1 MAETGSHEE
10 LPIPPQ
16 SHDAGAGDLASDD
29 ALDSVPDAVAEEAQ
43 GPAAP
48 ETPALAAEAPSSS
61 AATSPDTPLTAPV
74 AASVPAAQ
82 EVVIAQQTLRPRVP
96 WWPFFMYLGVW
107 VGAVGAAAWL
117 FVEAPATV
125 SMASEALYP
134 YTVRAGIVLTALGP
148 LLAIVVWLVA
158 WISAGRGRRS
168 GLLADSL
175 LKGALVTTVGVAL
188 WWIMLVVVDRFRFG
202 RLW

>member
-16 SHDAGAGDLASDD
+16 SHDADTGVPASDD
-29 ALDSVPDAVAEEAQ
+29 ALESVPYALAEEAQ
-43 GPAAP
+43 EPAAS
-48 ETPALAAEAPSSS
+48 ETPKLASDASG
-61 AATSPDTPLTAPV
+61 SPVASPVDAPLTASV
-74 AASVPAAQ
+74 AASAPAAQ
-82 EVVIAQQTLRPRVP
+82 EAALGQQFLRPRVP

-117 FVEAPATV
+117 FAQAPATV

-148 LLAIVVWLVA
+148 LLAIVVWLVE